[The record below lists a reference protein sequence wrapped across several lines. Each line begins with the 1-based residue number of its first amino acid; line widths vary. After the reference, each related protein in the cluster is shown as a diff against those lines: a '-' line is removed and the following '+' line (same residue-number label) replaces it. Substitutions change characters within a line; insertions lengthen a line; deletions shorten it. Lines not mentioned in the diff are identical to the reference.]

1 MFRLLTFSLA
11 ILLSQS
17 TSAQLF
23 NKVLPANGFSSAVSK
38 VVENYPNNYVAI
50 QGEILPADEDRDI
63 FRSIIIPPGANQCVI
78 YRFHSKEDSTASWQC
93 ILYEG
98 ETFAEAAKIYKNISR
113 QMKQVTFKMGDTKN
127 IFVGEIIEPNE
138 SLRFTTSIFRPE
150 IKSPAY
156 RNFMA
161 EIEMINS
168 FTGWTV
174 QLNLHSRKEDNEKY
188 Q

>member
-1 MFRLLTFSLA
+1 MLRLLTLALA
-11 ILLSQS
+11 IFFSQVS
-17 TSAQLF
+17 SAQLF
-23 NKVLPANGFSSAVSK
+23 NKVLPSNGFSSAVSK
-38 VVENYPNNYVAI
+38 VIENYPNNYIAI
-50 QGEILPADEDRDI
+50 QGENLPSDEDREI

-98 ETFAEAAKIYKNISR
+98 ETFAEAAKIYKNITR
-113 QMKQVTFKMGDTKN
+113 QMKQLTFKMGETKN
-127 IFVGEIIEPNE
+127 SFVGELVEPNE
-138 SLRFTTSIFRPE
+138 SLRFTTSILRPE

-174 QLNLHSRKEDNEKY
+174 QLNLHSRKDDNARY